1 MSKARLSDYIRKNSV
16 FIFAILVFLFLNPKF
31 SRDVISDGSDKY
43 YSRKKYNGLRDELDE
58 SNLSRKMPFFI
69 NTQFNRAERSR
80 SRW

>member
-1 MSKARLSDYIRKNSV
+1 MSKSRLYNYIKKNSV

-31 SRDVISDGSDKY
+31 AREICSDGSQKY
-43 YSRKKYNGLRDELDE
+43 YERKKYNGLRDELDE
-58 SNLSRKMPFFI
+58 SNLSGKMPFFI